1 MPCEC
6 FCIDCKPTDERP
18 YSWYARRHLVAGF
31 ANSLNRAD
39 CNCEFVTIGD
49 CIYIRANTICR
60 LGPRSSCSTTTIKPT
75 QLGRCLCCPARL
87 THKVRRKIFNR
98 RHLFIPAG
106 MITKGKRRQPRAREG
121 RRGREH
127 VPPCPRQHRAGEL
140 VHGEEDTSPPAPHS
154 TGMRPW

>member
-1 MPCEC
+1 MVVRG
-6 FCIDCKPTDERP
+6 KR
-18 YSWYARRHLVAGF
+18 GF
-31 ANSLNRAD
+31 TPRTFFRA
-39 CNCEFVTIGD
+39 
-49 CIYIRANTICR
+49 
-60 LGPRSSCSTTTIKPT
+60 SSVPSEMSPKDTWTSEQLHASNQT

-106 MITKGKRRQPRAREG
+106 MITKGKRRQPRAHEG